1 MRCDSSRTRLVRM
14 ARGGRWVDVRW
25 VDVRWVDVRWVDVRR
40 RDGRWGDGSACT
52 PSIRMGRRKPFD

>member
-1 MRCDSSRTRLVRM
+1 
-14 ARGGRWVDVRW
+14 W